1 VIAGAQNSAVPL
13 ALFSQSPWGDGS
25 TGGHIMPQLSRGIST
40 GVLSAIA
47 VSLTFGAAQ
56 FASGR
61 DLPVN
66 PQDRLQQ
73 SMEDLVTSEV
83 AINRAAKTDRAA
95 GVAGPSAQTRTILL
109 LPEGL
114 PDTSVL
120 IRIPVAQ
127 ARNGSSAPSAIG
139 SPDRKITVAC
149 EPVVSV
155 LTEVAKLLQPGRCV
169 T

>member
-1 VIAGAQNSAVPL
+1 MPLPSSAV
-13 ALFSQSPWGDGS
+13 SRKVYWGAFG
-25 TGGHIMPQLSRGIST
+25 
-40 GVLSAIA
+40 AIA

-61 DLPVN
+61 DLSPS

-73 SMEDLVTSEV
+73 SMEDLATDGA
-83 AINRAAKTDRAA
+83 AINRAAKADRATSIA
-95 GVAGPSAQTRTILL
+95 GSPLQTKTISLQ
-109 LPEGL
+109 PEGRS
-114 PDTSVL
+114 DTSVL
-120 IRIPVAQ
+120 VRIPVAQ
-127 ARNGSSAPSAIG
+127 ASDG
-139 SPDRKITVAC
+139 SPAPAAIRSGNRKMTVAC

>member
-1 VIAGAQNSAVPL
+1 
-13 ALFSQSPWGDGS
+13 
-25 TGGHIMPQLSRGIST
+25 MPQVSRGISI
-40 GVLSAIA
+40 GALSAIA

-61 DLPVN
+61 DLSMN

-73 SMEDLVTSEV
+73 SMQDLAMSDSAV
-83 AINRAAKTDRAA
+83 NRAAKTDRALGIA
-95 GVAGPSAQTRTILL
+95 GSSARTKTIMLR
-109 LPEGL
+109 PEGL

-120 IRIPVAQ
+120 VRIPMAE
-127 ARNGSSAPSAIG
+127 ARNGSSAPFVSK
-139 SPDRKITVAC
+139 SPDRKMAVAC
-149 EPVVSV
+149 EPMVSI

>member
-1 VIAGAQNSAVPL
+1 
-13 ALFSQSPWGDGS
+13 
-25 TGGHIMPQLSRGIST
+25 MPQLSRGISKT
-40 GVLSAIA
+40 ASKKASVYVFGAIA

-61 DLPVN
+61 DLSVN

-73 SMEDLVTSEV
+73 SMEDLATSEV

-95 GVAGPSAQTRTILL
+95 GMAGSSAQTKTILL
-109 LPEGL
+109 RPEGL

-120 IRIPVAQ
+120 VRIPMVQ
-127 ARNGSSAPSAIG
+127 ARNDSSAPSVTR
-139 SPDRKITVAC
+139 SSDRRITLAC

>member
-1 VIAGAQNSAVPL
+1 
-13 ALFSQSPWGDGS
+13 
-25 TGGHIMPQLSRGIST
+25 
-40 GVLSAIA
+40 LSAIA

-56 FASGR
+56 FALGR

-73 SMEDLVTSEV
+73 SMEDLATSEV
-83 AINRAAKTDRAA
+83 AINRAAKTDRAP
-95 GVAGPSAQTRTILL
+95 GVAGSSAQTRTILL

-127 ARNGSSAPSAIG
+127 ARNGSSVPSAIR
-139 SPDRKITVAC
+139 SPDRKMTVAC

>member
-1 VIAGAQNSAVPL
+1 
-13 ALFSQSPWGDGS
+13 
-25 TGGHIMPQLSRGIST
+25 MPQLSRGIFI
-40 GVLSAIA
+40 GALSAIA

-61 DLPVN
+61 DLSVN

-73 SMEDLVTSEV
+73 SMEDLATSGVTV
-83 AINRAAKTDRAA
+83 NRAAKTDRAPGIA
-95 GVAGPSAQTRTILL
+95 GSSAQTRTILL
-109 LPEGL
+109 RPAGL

-120 IRIPVAQ
+120 VRIPMAQ
-127 ARNGSSAPSAIG
+127 ARNGSSAPSATK
-139 SPDRKITVAC
+139 SPDRKMAIAC
-149 EPVVSV
+149 EPMVSI

>member
-1 VIAGAQNSAVPL
+1 
-13 ALFSQSPWGDGS
+13 
-25 TGGHIMPQLSRGIST
+25 MPQLSRGISKT
-40 GVLSAIA
+40 ASVYVFGAIA

-61 DLPVN
+61 DLSTN

-73 SMEDLVTSEV
+73 SMEDLATGEV
-83 AINRAAKTDRAA
+83 AINRASKTDRAM
-95 GVAGPSAQTRTILL
+95 GVAGSAAQTKTILL
-109 LPEGL
+109 RPQGL

-120 IRIPVAQ
+120 VRIPMAQ
-127 ARNGSSAPSAIG
+127 ARNDSSAPSLTK
-139 SPDRKITVAC
+139 SSDRRLTVAC

-155 LTEVAKLLQPGRCV
+155 LTEVAKLLQPGRCL